1 MKITLVINLI
11 GVALNSF
18 MSGAIFMK
26 FDDWGFVIPLS
37 MSVLQL
43 SLTIL
48 LLYIDDDVPLD
59 HAEYIEYI
67 KKYAKECDGSKD
79 KF

>member
-11 GVALNSF
+11 GVALNFF

-67 KKYAKECDGSKD
+67 KEYAKECDSSKD